1 MKKFVGVSLS
11 AVLAL
16 LVVFFLPYG
25 TWASIG
31 DLPAHPLV
39 VHAVVILLPLVAIGL
54 LIGSWKIGVFEKF
67 HLLAITSIAL
77 TTLAVLIA
85 KSSGDSLSA
94 AVGLPE
100 EHAEWGNNLVPLAL
114 ALVGT
119 TILLAFFTRYW
130 RVRLFALILR
140 PVVGLLSVA
149 AIIMT
154 ILVGHSGAESVWK
167 DQYAS
172 AKVPLALGLDD
183 YTAEEVARHNSS
195 TDCWTIVDGY
205 VYDVTSFAR
214 RHPGGAESIEEMCGV
229 NASEEYLDEHD
240 GQREPNEWLE
250 TLKIGRL
257 K

>member
-1 MKKFVGVSLS
+1 MKKYISVSLTS
-11 AVLAL
+11 IVVLLVAL
-16 LVVFFLPYG
+16 LLPYG

-39 VHAVVILLPLVAIGL
+39 VHAVVILLPLVALGL
-54 LIGSWKIGVFEKF
+54 LIGSWKATLFERF
-67 HLLAITSIAL
+67 HLVAIVSTSV
-77 TTLAVLIA
+77 TTLAVVVA

-119 TILLAFFTRYW
+119 TILLAFFTVYW
-130 RVRLFALILR
+130 RVRILVLVFR
-140 PVVGLLSVA
+140 PVMAVLSVA
-149 AIIMT
+149 AIGMT

-183 YTAEEVARHNSS
+183 YTREEVARHNTA
-195 TDCWTIVDGY
+195 TDCWTIVDGF

-214 RHPGGAESIEEMCGV
+214 RHPGGTENIEKMCGV
-229 NASEEYLDEHD
+229 NASEDYLDEHD
-240 GQREPNEWLE
+240 GQREPKEWLE